1 MPASNPR
8 MPLLPALHFPTVLGV
23 AALVMLACA
32 AVLAG
37 VGLTQKVYRGFWF
50 WTAAQVA
57 GCAVAALPLWSDSWE
72 PARLASDLALMLW
85 SLLVLEGMRRF
96 SARRAPRLASPID
109 RGVFLLAGTG
119 LASLYVAR
127 DALAWW
133 VVAFPALS
141 ALTLLYAAAVLW
153 TLPEQRRSGSLALLS
168 VVMAAVALA
177 RAPRIAETALALRA
191 GQPALLADPGP
202 AGMLTFLLAAIVVL
216 CLCLV
221 MTHVRTEHELRD
233 SHQRLRLLSNI
244 DMLTAMP
251 NRRHLQE
258 LAEELL
264 SSTNEPSALM
274 LFDIDQFKQINE
286 RFGHAV
292 GDAALRLVARESREA
307 LRAQDVLGR
316 LGGDEF
322 VALLPATAVDRA
334 LRGADRITQRIL
346 AAAQAERLPPLT
358 ISVGVVT
365 AQPNESLATVLAR
378 ADSALYEA
386 KRQGRGRAVLAEVG
400 HDTPIFTESR
410 ALGLTPE

>member
-1 MPASNPR
+1 M
-8 MPLLPALHFPTVLGV
+8 
-23 AALVMLACA
+23 
-32 AVLAG
+32 
-37 VGLTQKVYRGFWF
+37 
-50 WTAAQVA
+50 
-57 GCAVAALPLWSDSWE
+57 
-72 PARLASDLALMLW
+72 
-85 SLLVLEGMRRF
+85 
-96 SARRAPRLASPID
+96 
-109 RGVFLLAGTG
+109 
-119 LASLYVAR
+119 AR
-127 DALAWW
+127 DVLAWW

-141 ALTLLYAAAVLW
+141 ALTLLYVAAVLW
-153 TLPEQRRSGSLALLS
+153 KMPEQRRNGSLTLLS

-216 CLCLV
+216 CLCLA
-221 MTHVRTEHELRD
+221 MTHVRTEHELRN

-244 DMLTAMP
+244 DMLTSMP

-264 SSTNEPSALM
+264 SSSNEPSALM

-307 LRAQDVLGR
+307 LRAQDVIGR

-346 AAAQAERLPPLT
+346 VAAQAERLPPLT

-365 AQPNESLATVLAR
+365 AQPNESLSTVLAR

-386 KRQGRGRAVLAEVG
+386 KRQGRGRAVMAEVG

-410 ALGLTPE
+410 TLGLTPE